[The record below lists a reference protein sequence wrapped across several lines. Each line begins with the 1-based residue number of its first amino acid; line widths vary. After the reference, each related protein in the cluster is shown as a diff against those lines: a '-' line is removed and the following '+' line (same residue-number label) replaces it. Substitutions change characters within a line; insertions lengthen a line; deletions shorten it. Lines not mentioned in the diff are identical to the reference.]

1 MIDPSFDTNTPNME
15 SVENF
20 LTRNELEAKVA
31 DLENKLSP
39 YPPTMQELEIKYRD
53 LEKDL
58 QRKTDQWEY
67 ATTQL
72 QRRVAQIDAFEE
84 ALKSN
89 GWDFDSATLEDLAGY
104 FDITLQ
110 REYMVEITVKF
121 SGNVTVPMDY
131 DIDDLENELQADL
144 SKGYYSNSSVEVDFM
159 EDGMEISV
167 EEV

>member
-1 MIDPSFDTNTPNME
+1 MIDPSFDT
-15 SVENF
+15 V
-20 LTRNELEAKVA
+20 VH
-31 DLENKLSP
+31 P
-39 YPPTMQELEIKYRD
+39 YPPTMQELEVKYRE
-53 LEKDL
+53 LEQAL
-58 QRKTDQWEY
+58 ARKTEQWEY
-67 ATTQL
+67 ASTQL

-84 ALKSN
+84 ALKFN

-144 SKGYYSNSSVEVDFM
+144 SKQYYGNYSVEIDFM
-159 EDGMEISV
+159 EDGMEISY

>member
-1 MIDPSFDTNTPNME
+1 MIDPSFDTNTPTME

-31 DLENKLSP
+31 DLENKLS
-39 YPPTMQELEIKYRD
+39 L
-53 LEKDL
+53 
-58 QRKTDQWEY
+58 KTQQWEF
-67 ATTQL
+67 ASTQL
-72 QRRVAQIDAFEE
+72 QRRVAQIDSCEE
-84 ALKSN
+84 ALKYN

-104 FDITLQ
+104 FDILLQ

-144 SKGYYSNSSVEVDFM
+144 SKQYYGNHSVELDFM
-159 EDGMEISV
+159 EDGMEISY

>member
-1 MIDPSFDTNTPNME
+1 MIDPSFDTVEITPE
-15 SVENF
+15 ADER
-20 LTRNELEAKVA
+20 LTTM
-31 DLENKLSP
+31 DLLQTQYDE
-39 YPPTMQELEIKYRD
+39 MQKALA
-53 LEKDL
+53 
-58 QRKTDQWEY
+58 RKIEQWEY
-67 ATTQL
+67 ASTQL

-84 ALKSN
+84 ALKYN
-89 GWDFDSATLEDLAGY
+89 GWDFDSATIEDLAGY

-131 DIDDLENELQADL
+131 DIDDLENELSAEITRQ
-144 SKGYYSNSSVEVDFM
+144 YYGNSSVEVDFM

>member
-1 MIDPSFDTNTPNME
+1 MIDPSFDTVVT
-15 SVENF
+15 
-20 LTRNELEAKVA
+20 
-31 DLENKLSP
+31 P
-39 YPPTMQELEIKYRD
+39 YPMTMQELEVKYRD
-53 LEKDL
+53 LENSL
-58 QRKTDQWEY
+58 ARKTEQWEY
-67 ATTQL
+67 ASTQL

-84 ALKSN
+84 ALKFN

-144 SKGYYSNSSVEVDFM
+144 SKQYYGNHSVEIDFM

>member
-31 DLENKLSP
+31 DLENKLS
-39 YPPTMQELEIKYRD
+39 L
-53 LEKDL
+53 
-58 QRKTDQWEY
+58 KTQQWEF
-67 ATTQL
+67 ASTQL
-72 QRRVAQIDAFEE
+72 QRRVAQIDSFEE
-84 ALKSN
+84 ALKYN

-131 DIDDLENELQADL
+131 DIDDLENELTADI
-144 SKGYYSNSSVEVDFM
+144 SRQYYGNSSVEVDFM
-159 EDGMEISV
+159 EDGMEISY

>member
-1 MIDPSFDTNTPNME
+1 MIDPSFDTNTPTME

-31 DLENKLSP
+31 DLENKLS
-39 YPPTMQELEIKYRD
+39 L
-53 LEKDL
+53 
-58 QRKTDQWEY
+58 KTQQWEY
-67 ATTQL
+67 AGEQV
-72 QRRVAQIDAFEE
+72 RKYAAQVDSFEE
-84 ALKSN
+84 ALKFN
-89 GWDFDSATLEDLAGY
+89 GWDFDSATLDDLAGY

-131 DIDDLENELQADL
+131 DIDDLENELQADI
-144 SKGYYSNSSVEVDFM
+144 SKQYYGNHSVEIDFM
-159 EDGMEISV
+159 EDGMEISY